1 MKTPRTI
8 QTKRSRPKAGFRI
21 LHAATRATK
30 KRKQRAS
37 TTAAP
42 EDLGEVPGVGVAR
55 ALVVILLLHVAAIAG
70 IWLHNR
76 WSEGADIQ
84 ATKPALAAPLPPER
98 RAELRPHTVSKDDNV
113 DRIANKYGVERSALV
128 TANDGIEEFEPG
140 WVINIPTPRSAEAGP
155 AGAGDTRVNPAA
167 PEQAFVQTPRPLI
180 QTATQSYPGSQPG
193 ELVPVEGVPPEPKP
207 TDKPILVRGRPPVL
221 QTPPPRERV
230 PAPAPAPSTR
240 QHTVKPNETLW
251 RIAHNNGIS
260 VDDLKRANPG
270 VNVNALKIGAKLN
283 IPAKR

>member
-8 QTKRSRPKAGFRI
+8 QTKRTRPKSGFRI

-84 ATKPALAAPLPPER
+84 ATKPALSAPLPPER

-113 DRIANKYGVERSALV
+113 DKIASKYGVERSALV
-128 TANDGIEEFEPG
+128 TANDGMEEFEPG
-140 WVINIPTPRSAEAGP
+140 WVINIPTPRSADAGP
-155 AGAGDTRVNPAA
+155 IDGSDTRINPAA
-167 PEQAFVQTPRPLI
+167 PEQAYVQTPRPLI
-180 QTATQSYPGSQPG
+180 QTSSTQSYPGSQPG
-193 ELVPVEGVPPEPKP
+193 ELVPVEGVPPEPRA

-221 QTPPPRERV
+221 QTPPPRQRDS
-230 PAPAPAPSTR
+230 APVSSTR

-260 VDDLKRANPG
+260 VDALKRANPG

-283 IPAKR
+283 IPAKH

>member
-8 QTKRSRPKAGFRI
+8 QTRRTRPKSGFRM
-21 LHAATRATK
+21 LHAATRMSK

-76 WSEGADIQ
+76 WSEGADIK
-84 ATKPALAAPLPPER
+84 ASVPALKGPLPPTR
-98 RAELRPHTVSKDDNV
+98 IAELRPYTVNVDDNYEKIARKHGV
-113 DRIANKYGVERSALV
+113 DREALEKV
-128 TANDGIEEFEPG
+128 NEGKALEAG
-140 WVINIPTPRSAEAGP
+140 WVINLPNRRNEEISP
-155 AGAGDTRVNPAA
+155 ADAMSGRVNP
-167 PEQAFVQTPRPLI
+167 PVEEDPVYSLLERPPI
-180 QTATQSYPGSQPG
+180 QTSDTDIHPGSEPG
-193 ELVPVEGVPPEPKP
+193 DLGEVE
-207 TDKPILVRGRPPVL
+207 TNKPILIKPRGPVTES
-221 QTPPPRERV
+221 TPTRRESGASGRRHV
-230 PAPAPAPSTR
+230 VS
-240 QHTVKPNETLW
+240 NGDTLW

-260 VDDLKRANPG
+260 VDALKRANPQ
-270 VNVNALKIGAKLN
+270 VNVKVLKIGTSLV